1 MKATITYP
9 NAKIEQITFS
19 EVLEAM
25 DEDVLLILETE
36 NGYRSIPKEIQSII
50 IEPWIV
56 FCDLAAWQGI
66 IEGL

>member
-50 IEPWIV
+50 IEP
-56 FCDLAAWQGI
+56 
-66 IEGL
+66 